1 MLFAFIT
8 SGCTTERTFETG
20 KLGGAGE
27 AQNEMEI
34 AKAITNESFFS

>member
-8 SGCTTERTFETG
+8 GGSTTERTFETG
-20 KLGGAGE
+20 KLSGAAE

-34 AKAITNESFFS
+34 AKAIRNESFFS